1 MEDMEAILASTNR
14 LLEMAGSTN
23 PHPAALGRL
32 RRVLGTA
39 AARCISNPTYAYCLK
54 QMLANFV
61 RNFGNDT
68 RELDNLTAR
77 LQAMRSPKGRRHGVS
92 PTAQLSGLHGNDLF
106 RALMA
111 LHLPVTAPVELCLE
125 AALAA
130 QSLIVHNHLDLFIH
144 LCEDATAVDEFNS
157 MVFMDHIKTLE
168 KFVQEHID
176 LADTA
181 ATSRA
186 TTREAK

>member
-1 MEDMEAILASTNR
+1 MDMEAILASSNH
-14 LLEMAGSTN
+14 LIEMAGGTH
-23 PHPAALGRL
+23 PHPDALVRL
-32 RRVLGTA
+32 RQVLGA
-39 AARCISNPTYAYCLK
+39 AATRCISSPPIYAFCLK

-61 RNFGNDT
+61 RNFGNDI

-77 LQAMRSPKGRRHGVS
+77 LQATRSPKGRRHDVS
-92 PTAQLSGLHGNDLF
+92 PTAQLAGLHGNDLF

-111 LHLPVTAPVELCLE
+111 LHLPMTAPVELCLE

-130 QSLIVHNHLDLFIH
+130 QRLITHDHLDLFIH
-144 LCEDATAVDEFNS
+144 LCEDARAVDEFNS

-176 LADTA
+176 LADAA